1 MGKASMN
8 LIQTLFAQL
17 RMKWGSSIYRQL
29 AWSFSFV
36 SLLIILGLGSMLYF
50 YERDAQYE
58 LGNQNAFDLAHSFTY
73 SSTSWVLAN
82 DLAGLQ
88 EVLQGISEAKDIK
101 FAAVLTPQGEVLA
114 STKPEYVGHF
124 FSDAVSQRLLQASI
138 EPQTLVNEKNLI
150 DVAVPIKAG
159 NRHIGW
165 VRIEM
170 TRDTVNAS
178 LREITVAG
186 LGIAILLVLAKIT
199 IAAKLARN
207 LTSGLDRLVAVA
219 NDIEHGKGYQ
229 REKIRRNDEI
239 GKLEGHLHRM
249 LDALEQEKNI
259 RIEKEARFR
268 KLVKAAPVPMCY
280 VLKNDT
286 IESINDRFIQTFG
299 YAHADIPTL
308 AAWWLAAYPNEAYR
322 NEVLSTWNTA
332 VQVAMDTGQDIL
344 PQEYRVTCKN
354 GDVRIVEISGVTL
367 DDDFLATFIDLTVRK
382 QAEKELIK
390 YKDHL
395 EDEVQQ
401 RTVALVLAREAA
413 EMANRAK
420 STFLASMSHELR
432 TPLNAILGFSNLM
445 RKEPML
451 TDAQRESLSIINRS
465 GEHLLNLINDVL
477 DMAKIEA
484 GNVEVEHTPIDL
496 GALVRDITDLMRVR
510 AQEKGLLLQI
520 DQSSKFPRYIKGDET
535 RLRQVLLNLVGNAIK
550 FTEQGS
556 VTVHLTTQESETRS
570 LLIEIKDTGIG
581 IKPQDQKRIFEPFV
595 QVGDASLQKGT
606 GLGLTIT
613 RQYVQ
618 LMGGN
623 ISVESALG
631 KGSIFRVRIPLQIAA
646 ENEVVKLTGAAN
658 GEVVG
663 LAAGQPEY
671 RILIVEDQ
679 KENQIL
685 LKQLMENVG
694 FAVRLADDGEQGIK
708 LYQSWHP
715 HLIWMDRRMPVMDGM
730 EATHRIRELPGG
742 KDVKIIAVT
751 ASALLEQR
759 GEMLSTGMDDFVLKP
774 YRFNEIYECLVKH
787 LGVQYIYQ
795 GAHEEKVVTETILS
809 KQALSVLPPS
819 IREEL
824 RGALTS
830 LDSEIIMAAI
840 KQVAS
845 YDEALYK
852 TLLHY
857 VDDFN
862 YPAILKAL
870 ESD

>member
-1 MGKASMN
+1 MH

-36 SLLIILGLGSMLYF
+36 SLIIILSLGSLLYF

-58 LGNQNAFDLAHSFTY
+58 LGNQNAFDLARSFTY

-88 EVLQGISEAKDIK
+88 EVLQGISEARDVK

-114 STKPEYVGHF
+114 STKPEYIGHF
-124 FSDAVSQRLLQASI
+124 FTDAVSKNLLQG
-138 EPQTLVNEKNLI
+138 PVQQVTLINEANLV

-170 TRDTVNAS
+170 TRDTVNAN
-178 LREITVAG
+178 LREITFAG

-207 LTSGLDRLVAVA
+207 LTSGLDRLVEVA
-219 NDIEHGKGYQ
+219 NDIERGKGYPHD
-229 REKIRRNDEI
+229 RINRFDEI

-249 LDALEQEKNI
+249 LHALEQEKNI

-280 VLKNDT
+280 VLKNDR
-286 IESINDRFIQTFG
+286 IESINDRFTQTFG
-299 YAHADIPTL
+299 YQYEDIPTL
-308 AAWWLAAYPNEAYR
+308 AVWWQTAYPDEVYR
-322 NEVLSTWNTA
+322 KEVLTTWGAA
-332 VQVAMDTGQDIL
+332 VQVAVDTGQDIL
-344 PQEYRVTCKN
+344 PHEYRVTCKN

-367 DDDFLATFIDLTVRK
+367 DDDFLVTFIDLTVRK

-445 RKEPML
+445 RKDPML
-451 TDAQRESLSIINRS
+451 TDAQHESLSIINRS

-484 GNVEVEHTPIDL
+484 GNVELEHTPIDL
-496 GALVRDITDLMRVR
+496 GMLVRDITDLMRVR

-520 DQSSKFPRYIKGDET
+520 DQSSKFPRYIRGDET

-550 FTEQGS
+550 FTEQGC
-556 VTVHLTTQESETRS
+556 VTVHLTTQEHETRY

-581 IKPQDQKRIFEPFV
+581 IKAQDQEKIFEPFV
-595 QVGDASLQKGT
+595 QVGDASLYKGT

-631 KGSIFRVRIPLQIAA
+631 KGSTFRVQIPLQIAA
-646 ENEVVKLTGAAN
+646 EDEVVKLAGAAN
-658 GEVVG
+658 GDVVA

-694 FAVRLADDGEQGIK
+694 FSVRVANDGEQGVK

-715 HLIWMDRRMPVMDGM
+715 HLIWMDRRMPVMDGV
-730 EATHRIRELPGG
+730 EAAQHIRKLPGG

-751 ASALLEQR
+751 ASALLEER
-759 GEMLSTGMDDFVLKP
+759 GEMLSSGMDDFVLKP
-774 YRFNEIYECLVKH
+774 YRFNEIYECMAKH

-795 GAHEEKVVTETILS
+795 DTHEEKTVTETMLT

-819 IREEL
+819 LREGL
-824 RGALTS
+824 RSALTS
-830 LDSEIIMAAI
+830 LESEAISAAV
-840 KQVAS
+840 KQVAV
-845 YDEALYK
+845 YDEGLYK
-852 TLLHY
+852 TMLHY
-857 VDDFN
+857 VEDFN
-862 YPAILKAL
+862 YPAILNAL
-870 ESD
+870 QGD

>member
-1 MGKASMN
+1 MH
-8 LIQTLFAQL
+8 LIQNLFTQL
-17 RMKWGSSIYRQL
+17 RIKWGSSIYRQL

-36 SLLIILGLGSMLYF
+36 SLLIILSLGSLLYF

-58 LGNQNAFDLAHSFTY
+58 LGNQNAFDLARSFTY
-73 SSTSWVLAN
+73 SSTSCVLAN

-114 STKPEYVGHF
+114 STKPEYVGHYF
-124 FSDAVSQRLLQASI
+124 TDAVSKGLLLGPV
-138 EPQTLVNEKNLI
+138 EPVTLVSETNLI

-159 NRHIGW
+159 SRHIGW

-178 LREITVAG
+178 LLDVTIAG

-229 REKIRRNDEI
+229 RDKIHRIDEI

-280 VLKNDT
+280 VLKNDA
-286 IESINDRFIQTFG
+286 IESINDRFTQTFG
-299 YAHADIPTL
+299 YTHADIPTL
-308 AAWWLAAYPNEAYR
+308 SAWWLAAYPDESYR
-322 NEVLSTWNTA
+322 KEVLSTWGAA

-344 PQEYRVTCKN
+344 PQEYQVTCKN

-367 DDDFLATFIDLTVRK
+367 DDDLLATFIDLTVRK

-556 VTVHLTTQESETRS
+556 VTVHLTTQQNETKH

-581 IKPQDQKRIFEPFV
+581 IKAQDQQRIFEPFV
-595 QVGDASLQKGT
+595 QVGDTSLHKGT

-623 ISVESALG
+623 VSVESAPG
-631 KGSIFRVRIPLQIAA
+631 KGSIFRVQIPLQIAA
-646 ENEVVKLTGAAN
+646 ENEVIKLTGVAN

-663 LAAGQPEY
+663 LAAGQPEW

-685 LKQLMENVG
+685 LRQLMENVG
-694 FAVRLADDGEQGIK
+694 FSVRLADDGVQGIK
-708 LYQSWHP
+708 LFQSWHP

-730 EATHRIRELPGG
+730 EATRRIRELPGG

-751 ASALLEQR
+751 ASALLEER
-759 GEMLSTGMDDFVLKP
+759 GEMLSNGIDDFVLKP
-774 YRFNEIYECLVKH
+774 YRFNEIYECLSRH

-795 GAHEEKVVTETILS
+795 DAREEKVVNETILS
-809 KQALSVLPPS
+809 KQALSALPPS
-819 IREEL
+819 IREGL
-824 RGALTS
+824 RSALTS
-830 LDSEIIMAAI
+830 LESETISAAI

-845 YDEALYK
+845 YDEALYR
-852 TLLHY
+852 TLIHY